1 MAESIG
7 NIYSTAVPSL
17 SDTADIQEALRIY
30 HYGANSGSGDGQY
43 PPTNTDPTN
52 LVIPSVAY
60 HLYNLQQQITNFSSG
75 ILPSAW
81 VAKGTLISASQPGA
95 PLAITPT
102 QNGQV
107 LFANSAT
114 STGLE
119 WKFPEITLTNTVTL
133 SNKNFLNASIGILGL
148 KFNGPTGNAF
158 ITTLLIPE
166 PTANKAV
173 SLPGSSIIPGASTVL
188 VGADTIQTLTN
199 KSMSVGQL
207 TGTLPIASGGTG
219 ATTAA
224 NVRNNI
230 EIFNTQTAVTAG
242 NDRTTYSGKI
252 YVSDPGIVGANGAN
266 LDGAAQGDLWFW

>member
-7 NIYSTAVPSL
+7 NIYETAVPSL
-17 SDTADIQEALRIY
+17 SDTADIQEALRLY

-60 HLYNLQQQITNFSSG
+60 HLYNLQQQITSFESG
-75 ILPSAW
+75 LLPTAW
-81 VAKGTLISASQPGA
+81 VAKGSLISASQPGT

-107 LFANSAT
+107 LTSNSAT
-114 STGLE
+114 ATGLE
-119 WKFPEITLTNTVTL
+119 WKFPEITLTNTITL
-133 SNKNFLNASIGILGL
+133 SNKTLINASIGILGL
-148 KFNGPTGNAF
+148 KFNGPAGNAF

-166 PTANKAV
+166 PTANKTV

-188 VGADTIQTLTN
+188 VGADTVQTLTN
-199 KSMSVGQL
+199 KSIAVGQL
-207 TGTLPIASGGTG
+207 TGTLPITSGGTG
-219 ATTAA
+219 AITAA
-224 NVRNNI
+224 NARNNI

-252 YVSDPGIVGANGAN
+252 YVADPGIVGATGAN

>member
-7 NIYSTAVPSL
+7 NIYQTAVPSL
-17 SDTADIQEALRIY
+17 SDTADIQEALRLY

-43 PPTNTDPTN
+43 PTTNTDPTN

-60 HLYNLQQQITNFSSG
+60 HLYDLQRQITAFKSG
-75 ILPSAW
+75 ILPEAY
-81 VAKGTLISASQPGA
+81 VQKGTLISASSPGN

-107 LFANSAT
+107 LTADSSRA
-114 STGLE
+114 TGLD
-119 WKFPEITLTNTVTL
+119 WKFPEITLTNTITL
-133 SNKNFLNASIGILGL
+133 SNKTFINASIGILGL

-166 PTANKAV
+166 PTANKTV

-188 VGADTIQTLTN
+188 VGADTVQTLTN
-199 KSMSVGQL
+199 KSIAVGQL
-207 TGTLPIASGGTG
+207 TGTLPITSGGTG
-219 ATTAA
+219 AITAA
-224 NVRNNI
+224 NARNNI

-252 YVSDPGIVGANGAN
+252 YVADPGIVGATGAN

>member
-7 NIYSTAVPSL
+7 NIYETAVPSL
-17 SDTADIQEALRIY
+17 SDTADIQEALRLY

-60 HLYNLQQQITNFSSG
+60 HLYNLQQQITSFESG
-75 ILPSAW
+75 LLPTAW
-81 VAKGTLISASQPGA
+81 VAKGSLISASQPGT

-107 LFANSAT
+107 LTSNSAT
-114 STGLE
+114 ATGLE
-119 WKFPEITLTNTVTL
+119 WKFPEITLTNTITL
-133 SNKNFLNASIGILGL
+133 SNKTLINASIGILGL
-148 KFNGPTGNAF
+148 KFNGPAGNAF

-188 VGADTIQTLTN
+188 VGADTVQTLTN
-199 KSMSVGQL
+199 KSIAVGQL
-207 TGTLPIASGGTG
+207 TGTLPITSGGTG

-224 NVRNNI
+224 NARNNI

-252 YVSDPGIVGANGAN
+252 YVADPGIVGATGAN

>member
-7 NIYSTAVPSL
+7 NLYETAIPAL

-30 HYGANSGSGDGQY
+30 HYGANSGSGEGQY

-60 HLYNLQQQITNFSSG
+60 HLYNLQQQITAFESG
-75 ILPSAW
+75 VLPSAY
-81 VAKGTLISASQPGA
+81 VQKGTLISASQPGV

-107 LFANSAT
+107 LYSNSAT
-114 STGLE
+114 ATGLE
-119 WKFPEITLTNTVTL
+119 WKFPEITLTNAVTL
-133 SNKNFLNASIGILGL
+133 SNKTLLGAFIGNAGI

-158 ITTLLIPE
+158 TTALTVTA
-166 PTANKAV
+166 PTANRTIA
-173 SLPGSSIIPGASTVL
+173 LPDANTTL
-188 VGADTIQTLTN
+188 VGTDTVQTLTN
-199 KSMSVGQL
+199 KSIAVGQL
-207 TGTLPIASGGTG
+207 TGTLPLTSGGTG

-224 NVRNNI
+224 NARNNL
-230 EIFNTQTAVTAG
+230 EIFNAQLAATGG

-252 YVSDPGIVGANGAN
+252 YIADPGIVGAAGASI
-266 LDGAAQGDLWFW
+266 DGAAEGDLWFW

>member
-7 NIYSTAVPSL
+7 NLYTTAVPSL
-17 SDTADIQEALRIY
+17 SDTADIQEALRLY
-30 HYGANSGSGDGQY
+30 HYGANSGSGDDQY
-43 PPTNTDPTN
+43 PITNTEPGELVPTSIAFYLN
-52 LVIPSVAY
+52 
-60 HLYNLQQQITNFSSG
+60 NLQDQITNFNSG
-75 ILPSAW
+75 IPLSAW
-81 VAKGTLISASQPGA
+81 VAKGTLISARQAGD

-107 LFANSAT
+107 LTSNSAT
-114 STGLE
+114 GTGLE
-119 WKFPEITLTNTVTL
+119 WRFPEITLTNTITL
-133 SNKNFLNASIGILGL
+133 SNKTLLNASIGILGL

-166 PTANKAV
+166 PTANKTV

-188 VGADTIQTLTN
+188 VGADTVQTLTN
-199 KSMSVGQL
+199 KSIAVGQL
-207 TGTLPIASGGTG
+207 TGTLPITSGGTG

-224 NVRNNI
+224 NARNNI

-252 YVSDPGIVGANGAN
+252 YVADPGIVGATGAN

>member
-7 NIYSTAVPSL
+7 NLYETAIPAL

-30 HYGANSGSGDGQY
+30 HYGAPSGSGVGQY

-60 HLYNLQQQITNFSSG
+60 HLYNLQQQITSFESG
-75 ILPSAW
+75 VLPSAY
-81 VAKGTLISASQPGA
+81 VQKGTLISASQPGV

-107 LFANSAT
+107 LYSNSAT
-114 STGLE
+114 ATGLE

-133 SNKNFLNASIGILGL
+133 SNKTLLGAFIGNTGIR
-148 KFNGPTGNAF
+148 FNGPTGNAF
-158 ITTLLIPE
+158 TVALSIVD
-166 PTANKAV
+166 PTANRTIL
-173 SLPGSSIIPGASTVL
+173 LPDANTTL
-188 VGADTIQTLTN
+188 VGTDTVQTLTN
-199 KSMSVGQL
+199 KSIAVGQL
-207 TGTLPIASGGTG
+207 TGTLPLTSGGTG

-224 NVRNNI
+224 NARNNL
-230 EIFNTQTAVTAG
+230 EIFNAQLAVTGG

-252 YVSDPGIVGANGAN
+252 YVADPGIVGASGAN
-266 LDGAAQGDLWFW
+266 IDGAAEGDLWFW

>member
-7 NIYSTAVPSL
+7 NIYETAVPSL
-17 SDTADIQEALRIY
+17 SDTADIQEALRLY

-43 PPTNTDPTN
+43 PTTNTDPTN

-60 HLYNLQQQITNFSSG
+60 HLYDLQRQVTAFKSG
-75 ILPSAW
+75 ILPEAY
-81 VAKGTLISASQPGA
+81 VQKGTLISASSPGN

-107 LFANSAT
+107 LTADSSRA
-114 STGLE
+114 TGLD
-119 WKFPEITLTNTVTL
+119 WKFPEITLTNTITL
-133 SNKNFLNASIGILGL
+133 SNKTLINASIGILGL

-166 PTANKAV
+166 PTANKTV

-188 VGADTIQTLTN
+188 VGADTVQTLTN
-199 KSMSVGQL
+199 KSIAVGQL
-207 TGTLPIASGGTG
+207 TGTLPITSGGTG
-219 ATTAA
+219 AITAA
-224 NVRNNI
+224 NARNNI

-252 YVSDPGIVGANGAN
+252 YVADPGIVGATGAN

>member
-17 SDTADIQEALRIY
+17 SDTADIQEALRLY

-52 LVIPSVAY
+52 LVIPSIAY
-60 HLYNLQQQITNFSSG
+60 HLYNLQQQITNFESG
-75 ILPSAW
+75 VLPSAY
-81 VAKGTLISASQPGA
+81 VAKGTLISASQPGT

-119 WKFPEITLTNTVTL
+119 WKFPEITLTNSVTI
-133 SNKNFLNASIGILGL
+133 SNKTLLNASIGILGL
-148 KFNGPTGNAF
+148 KFNGPAGNAF

-166 PTANKAV
+166 PTANKTV
-173 SLPGSSIIPGASTVL
+173 SLPGSSTIPGAGTVL

-199 KSMSVGQL
+199 KSIAVNQL

-252 YVSDPGIVGANGAN
+252 YVADPGIVGATGAN

>member
-17 SDTADIQEALRIY
+17 SDTADIQEALRLY
-30 HYGANSGSGDGQY
+30 HYGASSGSGDGQY

-60 HLYNLQQQITNFSSG
+60 HLYNLQQQITNFQSG
-75 ILPSAW
+75 LLPSAW
-81 VAKGTLISASQPGA
+81 VAKGSLISASQPGT

-102 QNGQV
+102 QNGQA

-119 WKFPEITLTNTVTL
+119 WKFPEITLTNSVTI
-133 SNKNFLNASIGILGL
+133 SNKTLLNASIGILGL
-148 KFNGPTGNAF
+148 KFNGPAGNAF

-166 PTANKAV
+166 PTANKTV
-173 SLPGSSIIPGASTVL
+173 SLPGSSLIPGASTVL

-199 KSMSVGQL
+199 KSIAVNQL

-252 YVSDPGIVGANGAN
+252 YVADPGIVGATGAN